1 MKYQIIEIKFD
12 EFPSKLKRTILARTD
27 LNLAVLGRC
36 ISYCFRARCNNFIF
50 KSGDIT
56 YIKYGERKL
65 KSHEKYMDSYSL
77 KDFTKEFTLRFQLL
91 CDSYSFK
98 CNVHPI
104 FIDLA
109 KDNLVVLKEAI
120 GKGVFSASKH
130 TLRDLLKNKIDPNL
144 TFDDLRDSN
153 TSYSKPRNLEIHQL
167 KEFFDEI
174 NLEKEQ
180 EYIDSEIKLMYE
192 NDY

>member
-1 MKYQIIEIKFD
+1 M
-12 EFPSKLKRTILARTD
+12 
-27 LNLAVLGRC
+27 
-36 ISYCFRARCNNFIF
+36 
-50 KSGDIT
+50 
-56 YIKYGERKL
+56 
-65 KSHEKYMDSYSL
+65 
-77 KDFTKEFTLRFQLL
+77 
-91 CDSYSFK
+91 
-98 CNVHPI
+98 
-104 FIDLA
+104 
-109 KDNLVVLKEAI
+109 
-120 GKGVFSASKH
+120 FSASKH

-192 NDY
+192 DDY